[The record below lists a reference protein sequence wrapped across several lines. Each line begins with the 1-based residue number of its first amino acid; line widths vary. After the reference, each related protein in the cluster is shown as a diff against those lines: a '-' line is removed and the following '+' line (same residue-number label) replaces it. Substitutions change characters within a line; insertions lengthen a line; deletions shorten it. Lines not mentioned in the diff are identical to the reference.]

1 MSALAARRDAL
12 HNGLRDG
19 LLNGLRNAPRAAPDG
34 FEYGLARLHARLA
47 WRASEPTWQRLHAA
61 RSLPALLDVARG
73 TTLAPYVAG
82 VAANATLLQID
93 LAFQTQLRSRID
105 EVAGWMPA
113 AWQPAARWIATLLD
127 LPAQLHKQNT
137 GSSSDQPISAPAP
150 AAAAEHG
157 PHNARPAPVRQRA
170 LLHPALAVWL
180 HAWQQRWPTVCP
192 ALQAWSQ
199 RLAADFTA
207 LAAADPVTAP
217 GLREQMAMRLA
228 SDLHARSAAPQI
240 APFAFLALLALD
252 LKRLRGDCVR
262 ARLAMEAA

>member
-1 MSALAARRDAL
+1 MSALAAPRDE
-12 HNGLRDG
+12 
-19 LLNGLRNAPRAAPDG
+19 LRNTPRAAPDG

-61 RSLPALLDVARG
+61 RGLPALLDVARG

-113 AWQPAARWIATLLD
+113 AWQPAARWTATLLD
-127 LPAQLHKQNT
+127 LPAQLHKRND
-137 GSSSDQPISAPAP
+137 GRSSHAPDRVPDSAS
-150 AAAAEHG
+150 AAEQG
-157 PHNARPAPVRQRA
+157 AHNARPAPVRQLA
-170 LLHPALAVWL
+170 LLHPALAAWL
-180 HAWQQRWPTVCP
+180 HAWQLRWPTACP
-192 ALQAWSQ
+192 ALAAWSQ
-199 RLAADFTA
+199 RLAADVTT
-207 LAAADPVTAP
+207 LAAADPATAP
-217 GLREQMAMRLA
+217 ALRAQLATRLA
-228 SDLHARSAAPQI
+228 SELHARAAAPQI

-252 LKRLRGDCVR
+252 LKRLRGECVR